1 MRLFDG
7 KHICDTWHEDLS
19 RNKMPCQT
27 VFNKMSL
34 DPITIELKDLKKLE
48 KILIFKV
55 IIFKKWHE
63 KGNLQKL
70 RVVFVI
76 SPLKQKILCNILPGP
91 KDSNKLIVV
100 KRKQNLSIVV
110 MLILNQYVQMQY
122 TKH

>member
-34 DPITIELKDLKKLE
+34 DPIKIELKDLKKLE
-48 KILIFKV
+48 KISKV

-91 KDSNKLIVV
+91 KDLNKLIVV

>member
-1 MRLFDG
+1 
-7 KHICDTWHEDLS
+7 
-19 RNKMPCQT
+19 MPCQT

-110 MLILNQYVQMQY
+110 MLILDQYAQMQY

>member
-34 DPITIELKDLKKLE
+34 DPIKIELKDLKKLE
-48 KILIFKV
+48 KISKV

-110 MLILNQYVQMQY
+110 MLILNQYTQMQY